1 MLPSQIPSWVAELSD
16 SGRLETDLGFGF
28 QPESEYGNAFQQ
40 SGINPSGEYGSVF
53 QQSGINPS
61 VPGLKQKMPF
71 GFLEREQKNRCKG
84 PSDLLWATVEV
95 NNIGTSD
102 QNTMTHWLANTPYP
116 LLNIDGR
123 FLQDLSQC

>member
-1 MLPSQIPSWVAELSD
+1 MELSD
-16 SGRLETDLGFGF
+16 SGRLETNLGINFLP
-28 QPESEYGNAFQQ
+28 QSEYGNA
-40 SGINPSGEYGSVF
+40 F

-61 VPGLKQKMPF
+61 VPGLKQKMPCWV
-71 GFLEREQKNRCKG
+71 LEREQTNRCKG
-84 PSDLLWATVEV
+84 PSGILWATVEV

-123 FLQDLSQC
+123 FFCQDLSQC